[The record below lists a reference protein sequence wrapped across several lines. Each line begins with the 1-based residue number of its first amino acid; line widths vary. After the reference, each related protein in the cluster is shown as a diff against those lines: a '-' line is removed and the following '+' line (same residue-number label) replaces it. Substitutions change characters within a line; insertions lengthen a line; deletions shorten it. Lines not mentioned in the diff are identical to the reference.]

1 MNRLVSTMK
10 YKFLLVHLSLLTG
23 CASNVT
29 QVNFDDPR
37 CFTKTDYEKKYQYEN
52 NKLASVAA
60 LMGGNSKAAL
70 IYSGNSG
77 ISWEEGLTGDDRR
90 LWVGYSDDNRVIGY
104 RDVNGIDLSVAEVTE
119 LGGIITRRSNFQAND
134 RTYIE
139 KKLLGYAAPDYAK
152 PVIAKKRPV
161 SCSK

>member
-1 MNRLVSTMK
+1 MK
-10 YKFLLVHLSLLTG
+10 YKVLLSFFSLLTG
-23 CASNVT
+23 CASNVA
-29 QVNFDDPR
+29 QINFDDPR
-37 CFTKTDYEKKYQYEN
+37 CFSRTDYEKKFQSDN

-60 LMGGNSKAAL
+60 LLSRDMTKAM

-119 LGGIITRRSNFQAND
+119 LGGIITQRSNFQAND

-152 PVIAKKRPV
+152 PVVAKKRPV

>member
-1 MNRLVSTMK
+1 MK
-10 YKFLLVHLSLLTG
+10 YKFLLLSLSLLPG
-23 CASNVT
+23 CASNVA
-29 QVNFDDPR
+29 QINFDDPR
-37 CFTKTDYEKKYQYEN
+37 CFTKTDYEKKYQNEN

-60 LMGGNSKAAL
+60 LLSRDMKQAI

-90 LWVGYSDDNRVIGY
+90 VWVGYSDDNRVIGY
-104 RDVNGIDLSVAEVTE
+104 RDVNGIDLSVAELTE
-119 LGGIITRRSNFQAND
+119 LGGIITRRSSFQAND

-152 PVIAKKRPV
+152 PVIARKRPV